1 MLLLRWE
8 RAGRIAQVAE
18 ETLNKIYPQGISE
31 GYSVVEKWISEEEHS
46 YKCSP
51 SLSSMCKKCLVLKD
65 MYVYVFGFFLGPDQ
79 WKILYYYTL
88 YSYFTLT

>member
-1 MLLLRWE
+1 LDANKENLYVVALFVANMLLLRWE

-31 GYSVVEKWISEEEHS
+31 GYGVVEKWISEEEHS

-51 SLSSMCKKCLVLKD
+51 SVPGMYQKKEHS
-65 MYVYVFGFFLGPDQ
+65 FQ
-79 WKILYYYTL
+79 
-88 YSYFTLT
+88 